1 MTNKHFTMIRVFF
14 LSFGLL
20 IVLSVSI
27 GCVNADTSKPATDV
41 AIDKS
46 NSEAPEYFNLR
57 PKLEKEYG
65 YTHAVRIGD
74 DLKISGAVSMNDS
87 GIIVA
92 PGNMEQQMKNCYSD
106 LEKILQHYGYTY
118 DDVVVENIYTTNMKD
133 FINVSGFRSSIYK
146 KQFPTGTWLEVKG
159 LAVDGQL
166 IEIDMEA
173 HKVK

>member
-1 MTNKHFTMIRVFF
+1 MTKIS
-14 LSFGLL
+14 LLASSLL
-20 IVLSVSI
+20 IGLSILS
-27 GCVNADTSKPATDV
+27 GCINSDTSKTTTDQEVKAT
-41 AIDKS
+41 A
-46 NSEAPEYFNLR
+46 SETPEYFNLR

-65 YTHAVRIGD
+65 YSHAVKIGD

-106 LEKILQHYGYTY
+106 LEKILHHYGYTY
-118 DDVVVENIYTTNMKD
+118 DDVVAENIYTTNMTD
-133 FINVSGFRSSIYK
+133 FINVSGFRNSIYK

-159 LAVDGQL
+159 LAVAGQL

-173 HKVK
+173 HKSK